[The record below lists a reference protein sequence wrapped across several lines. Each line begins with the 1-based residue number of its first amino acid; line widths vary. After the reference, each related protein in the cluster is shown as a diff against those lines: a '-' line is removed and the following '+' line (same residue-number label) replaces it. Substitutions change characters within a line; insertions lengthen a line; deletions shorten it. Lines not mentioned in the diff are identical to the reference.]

1 MNKNLLVFIFTFSYF
16 CNSFN
21 AQSLARFE
29 ENKGQ
34 YPKNVSLKADV
45 PGGVLFIE
53 QNKFTWHFATSAS
66 EGHFHGKNENHEDQ
80 ELIGH
85 AFQMELLNGNG
96 NATLEKNEKF
106 TDYANYYLRNNAN
119 NWAKNVASFSNVK
132 YVEVYPGIDW
142 KIYSTSKSLKYDF
155 IVAPKANPESIKWKY
170 NGVDDISIQKGKLV
184 IKTSLGEIIEDEP
197 IAYQE
202 INGIKTFIQCAFK
215 KENGVYGFQI
225 GNYDKQ
231 YALVIDPLL
240 VFGSFSGSSADNWGF
255 TATYDN
261 AGNSYSAGI
270 VFGIGYP
277 STLGAYQTTF
287 NGGTGSRPN
296 DIGIIKYSP
305 TGQKMWATYLG
316 GTSNEIPQSLV
327 VSSNNELF
335 IFGTTGS
342 ADFPTTS
349 TGYNRTFNGGEQVS
363 ILRNGISFPNGTD
376 IFIARLAEDGNNLL
390 ASTLLG
396 GTQNDGLILS
406 SNLKYNYADEA
417 RGAIIID
424 NQNNVYVGCSTVS
437 EDFQV
442 PGNAFQTNYG
452 GGSQDGIVVKMN
464 ANLSTL
470 FWGSYLGGSGAD
482 GICSLT
488 LDAVGNVFVSGAT
501 VSTDFPIIQPAYQAS
516 NGGGQCDGFITG
528 ISPNGQQML
537 ASTYYGAESYDQSY
551 FVATNRAGE
560 VYVYGQTE
568 RGGNFY
574 QSNFA
579 YSENNGKQFVSKFT
593 NNLSQRI
600 WSTCFGNGSPKP
612 NISPSAF
619 TVDICG
625 QVFMAGW
632 GGSSN
637 AGPNGGSFGG
647 TTGLTTTP
655 DAFQQSTDNNDFY
668 LIVLNEPNESLVYA
682 TFFGGATS
690 SEHVDGG
697 TSRFDKRGVI
707 YQSVCAGCGGRDD
720 FPTTPGVWSN
730 TNGSISGCNNAIFK
744 FDFQLPATVASFTSP
759 PIGCAPYTVDF
770 TNSSSNATSYEW
782 KINGNTVSTSE
793 NYNHTFNQAGLYTIQ
808 LIAQNPTSCN
818 VVDTFTKQVRI
829 VNSTRDVFDSLSVCY
844 LTGVEIGPPFPVDP
858 YYEVLWNP
866 TIGLNEPSAQR
877 PIATPPLATNYVLY
891 LSLGS
896 CADTIEQF
904 IDVRLDQVDAGPNLN
919 ICRGQTV
926 SIGNLGD
933 TTIYNYEWTP
943 EDFLNAH
950 NISQPLA
957 SVDESTWFT
966 MLRIPKDTINGC
978 PGIDSLQVNIPQGA
992 PLANFEAEMIASC
1005 TDVKVSVTNKSE
1017 LSQINIWEFGKG
1029 TGEQIENPFVIYQ
1042 YGDSVKITLI
1052 VENSVC
1058 RDTLSK
1064 SFPLKSLSEYFTI
1077 NTSNAF
1083 SPNGDGK
1090 NDCFSPA
1097 MQDLPAPDDKNFL
1110 KCSTLRIY
1118 DRWGKPIFESVEME
1132 NGCWNGTNEKG
1143 EEVPD
1148 GAYFFLFEGQGQKLE
1163 GTVTLLRDE

>member
-1 MNKNLLVFIFTFSYF
+1 MSKFLQLFLIFFIITIASM
-16 CNSFN
+16 N
-21 AQSLARFE
+21 AQPLVRFE

-34 YPKNVSLKADV
+34 LPKQVSFKAEV
-45 PGGVLFIE
+45 PGGALFIE
-53 QNKFTWHFATSAS
+53 NDKFTWHFSSSDA
-66 EGHFHGKNENHEDQ
+66 EGHYHGKHELHEEQ
-80 ELIGH
+80 VLKGH
-85 AFQMELLNGNG
+85 AFQMDLLNANK
-96 NATLEKNEKF
+96 NCKIEKSEKIAA
-106 TDYANYYLRNNAN
+106 YSNYYIGKNASD
-119 NWAKNVASFSNVK
+119 WAKNVASFGQVEIK
-132 YVEVYPGIDW
+132 EVYPKINW
-142 KIYSTSKSLKYDF
+142 KVYSTSRNLKYDF
-155 IVAPKANPESIKWKY
+155 IVNPNGDPNNIHWKY
-170 NGVDDISIQKGKLV
+170 NGVDDISILKGKLV
-184 IKTSLGEIIEDEP
+184 IKTTLGEIVEEEP

-202 INGIKTFIQCAFK
+202 IDGIKTFIKCAFT
-215 KENGVYGFQI
+215 EVNGIYGFKI

-231 YALVIDPLL
+231 QPLIIDPLL

-270 VFGIGYP
+270 SFGVGYP
-277 STLGAYQTTF
+277 VTLGAYQTTF

-305 TGQKMWATYLG
+305 TGQKMWATYIG
-316 GTSNEIPQSLV
+316 GTGNEVPQSLV

-342 ADFPTTS
+342 SDFPTTS
-349 TGYNRTFNGGEQVS
+349 TAYNRTFNGGDQVS

-376 IFIARLAEDGNNLL
+376 IFIARLAENGNNLL

-396 GTQNDGLILS
+396 GSKNDGLILS

-424 NQNNVYVGCSTVS
+424 NQNNVYVGCSTAS
-437 EDFQV
+437 ENFQV
-442 PGNAFQTNYG
+442 PGNAFQSAYA

-488 LDAVGNVFVSGAT
+488 LDPGGNVFVSGAT
-501 VSTDFPIIQPAYQAS
+501 VSTNFPIIQPAYQS
-516 NGGGQCDGFITG
+516 INGGGQCDGFVTG
-528 ISPNGQQML
+528 ISPNGQQL
-537 ASTYYGAESYDQSY
+537 LGSTYYGAESYDQSY

-568 RGGNFY
+568 KGGNFY

-579 YSENNGKQFVSKFT
+579 FTENNGKQFVSKFS

-637 AGPNGGSFGG
+637 AGPDGAAFGG
-647 TTGLTTTP
+647 TTGMTVTP
-655 DAFQQSTDNNDFY
+655 DAFQQTTDNNDFY
-668 LIVLNEPNESLVYA
+668 LMVLNEPDRSLVYA

-770 TNSSSNATSYEW
+770 TNTSSNATSYEW
-782 KINGNTVSTSE
+782 KINGSTFSTNENTSQ
-793 NYNHTFNQAGLYTIQ
+793 TFNQAGLYTIQ

-818 VVDTFTKQVRI
+818 VVDTFTKQVRV

-866 TIGLNEPSAQR
+866 IIGLDEPNAQR
-877 PIATPPLATNYVLY
+877 PTATPPLATNYVLY

-904 IDVRLDQVDAGPNLN
+904 IDVRLDQVDAGPDLN
-919 ICRGQTV
+919 ICRGQTI

-933 TTIYNYEWTP
+933 STLYNYQWSP
-943 EDFLNAH
+943 EYFLNAH

-957 SVDESTWFT
+957 SIDESTWFT
-966 MLRIPKDTINGC
+966 LLRIPKDTSNGC
-978 PGIDSLQVNIPQGA
+978 PGRDSLLVTIPEGA
-992 PLANFEAEMIASC
+992 PLADFDAEMIASC
-1005 TDVKVSVTNKSE
+1005 TDVKVSITNKSE
-1017 LSQINIWEFGKG
+1017 LSQINTWEFGKG
-1029 TGEQIENPFVIYQ
+1029 VGEQVNNPFVIYQ
-1042 YGDSVKITLI
+1042 YGDSVNITLI
-1052 VENSVC
+1052 VENQIC

-1064 SFPLKSLSEYFTI
+1064 SFPLKSLTEYFTI
-1077 NTSNAF
+1077 NKSNAF

-1097 MQDLPAPDDKNFL
+1097 LQDLPAPDDKNFL

-1118 DRWGKPIFESVEME
+1118 DRWGKPIFESVESD
-1132 NGCWNGTNEKG
+1132 NGCWNGTNENG
-1143 EEVPD
+1143 AEMPD
-1148 GAYFFLFEGQGQKLE
+1148 GTYFFLFEGQGQKIE
-1163 GTVTLLRDE
+1163 GPVTLLRED

>member
-1 MNKNLLVFIFTFSYF
+1 M
-16 CNSFN
+16 N
-21 AQSLARFE
+21 AQPLVRFE

-34 YPKNVSLKADV
+34 LPKQVSFKAEV
-45 PGGVLFIE
+45 PGGALFIE
-53 QNKFTWHFATSAS
+53 NDKFTWHFSSSDA
-66 EGHFHGKNENHEDQ
+66 EGHYHGKHELHEEQ
-80 ELIGH
+80 ILKGH
-85 AFQMELLNGNG
+85 AFQMELLNANK
-96 NATLEKNEKF
+96 NSNIEKSEKIAA
-106 TDYANYYLRNNAN
+106 YVNYYIGKNSSD
-119 NWAKNVASFSNVK
+119 WAKNVASFGQINLK
-132 YVEVYPGIDW
+132 EVYPKIDW
-142 KIYSTSKSLKYDF
+142 KVYSTSKNLKYDF
-155 IVAPKANPESIKWKY
+155 IVNPNGDPNKIHWKY
-170 NGVDDISIQKGKLV
+170 NGVDDISIVKGKLV
-184 IKTSLGEIIEDEP
+184 IKTTLGEIIEEEP

-202 INGIKTFIQCAFK
+202 IDGIKSFVKCAFTEVNGI
-215 KENGVYGFQI
+215 YGFKI
-225 GNYDKQ
+225 GSYDKQ
-231 YALVIDPLL
+231 HALTLDPLL

-261 AGNSYSAGI
+261 AGNAYSAGI
-270 VFGIGYP
+270 SFGIGYP
-277 STLGAYQTTF
+277 VSLGAYQTTF

-316 GTSNEIPQSLV
+316 GTGNEIPQSLV

-342 ADFPTTS
+342 SDFPTTS
-349 TGYNRTFNGGEQVS
+349 TAYNRTFNGGEQVS

-376 IFIARLAEDGNNLL
+376 IFIARLAENGNNLL

-396 GTQNDGLILS
+396 GSKNDGLILS

-424 NQNNVYVGCSTVS
+424 NQNNVYVGCSTAS
-437 EDFQV
+437 ENFQV
-442 PGNAFQTNYG
+442 PGNAFQSAYA

-464 ANLSTL
+464 TNLSTL

-488 LDAVGNVFVSGAT
+488 LDPAGNVFVSGAT
-501 VSTDFPIIQPAYQAS
+501 VSTNFPIVQPAYQAT

-528 ISPNGQQML
+528 ISPNGQQL
-537 ASTYYGAESYDQSY
+537 LGSTFYGAESYDQSY

-568 RGGNFY
+568 KGGNFY
-574 QSNFA
+574 LSNFA
-579 YSENNGKQFVSKFT
+579 YSENNGKQFVSKFS

-637 AGPNGGSFGG
+637 AGPDGGAFGG
-647 TTGLTTTP
+647 TTGMTVTP
-655 DAFQQSTDNNDFY
+655 DAFQQTTDNNDFY
-668 LIVLNEPNESLVYA
+668 LMVLNEPDRSLVYA

-759 PIGCAPYTVDF
+759 PIGCVPYTVDF

-782 KINGNTVSTSE
+782 KINGSTFSTNE
-793 NYNHTFNQAGLYTIQ
+793 NSSRTFTQAGLYTIQ

-818 VVDTFTKQVRI
+818 VVDTFTKQVRV

-844 LTGVEIGPPFPVDP
+844 LSGVKIGPPFPVDP

-877 PIATPPLATNYVLY
+877 PTATPSIATNYVLY

-904 IDVRLDQVDAGPNLN
+904 IDVRLDPLEAGADLT

-933 TTIYNYEWTP
+933 STLYNYQWSP
-943 EDFLNAH
+943 EDYLNAY
-950 NISQPLA
+950 NVAQPLA

-966 MLRIPKDTINGC
+966 LLRVPKDTSDGC
-978 PGIDSLQVNIPQGA
+978 PGKDSLFVMIPAGA
-992 PLANFEAEMIASC
+992 PLADFDAEMIASC
-1005 TDVKVSVTNKSE
+1005 TDVKVSITNKSE
-1017 LSQINIWEFGKG
+1017 LSQINTWEFGKG
-1029 TGEQIENPFVIYQ
+1029 VGEQANNPFVIYQ
-1042 YGDSVKITLI
+1042 YGDSVYITLI
-1052 VENSVC
+1052 VENQIC
-1058 RDTLSK
+1058 RDTLSQ
-1064 SFPLKSLSEYFTI
+1064 SFPLKSLTEYFTI
-1077 NTSNAF
+1077 NQSNAF

-1097 MQDLPAPDDKNFL
+1097 LQDLPAPDDKNFL

-1118 DRWGKPIFESVEME
+1118 DRWGKPIFESVEND
-1132 NGCWNGTNEKG
+1132 NGCWNGTNENG
-1143 EEVPD
+1143 AEMPD
-1148 GAYFFLFEGQGQKLE
+1148 GTYFFLFEGQGQKIE
-1163 GTVTLLRDE
+1163 GPVTLLRED

>member
-1 MNKNLLVFIFTFSYF
+1 MSKTLRVSLLLLLSSIAGY
-16 CNSFN
+16 N
-21 AQSLARFE
+21 AQPLVRFE
-29 ENKGQ
+29 ENKNQ
-34 YPKNVSLKADV
+34 LPEQVLFKAEV
-45 PGGVLFIE
+45 PGGALFIE
-53 QNKFTWHFATSAS
+53 NNKFTWHFSSSEA
-66 EGHFHGKNENHEDQ
+66 EGHYHGKHELHEEQ
-80 ELIGH
+80 ILKGH
-85 AFQMELLNGNG
+85 AFQLELLGTNKNI
-96 NATLEKNEKF
+96 TLEKRHNF
-106 TDYANYYLRNNAN
+106 DTYSNYYLGKNPA
-119 NWAKNVASFSNVK
+119 NWAKNVFS
-132 YVEVYPGIDW
+132 YGEVELQGIYQEIDW
-142 KIYSTSKSLKYDF
+142 KIYSTAKNLKYDF
-155 IVAPKANPESIKWKY
+155 IVKPFGNPENIRWKY
-170 NGVDDISIQKGKLV
+170 NGVEDISIQKGKLV
-184 IKTSLGEIIEDEP
+184 VKTTLGEIIEEAP
-197 IAYQE
+197 VAFQE
-202 INGIKTFIQCAFK
+202 KNGVRTFVKCEFYVEK
-215 KENGVYGFQI
+215 GVYGFKL
-225 GNYDKQ
+225 GNYDKTQ
-231 YALVIDPLL
+231 LLTIDPLL
-240 VFGSFSGSSADNWGF
+240 VFGSFSGSTADNWGF

-261 AGNSYSAGI
+261 SGNAYSAGI
-270 VFGIGYP
+270 SFGIGYP

-316 GTSNEIPQSLV
+316 GTGNEIPQSLV

-342 ADFPTTS
+342 SDFPTTS
-349 TGYNRTFNGGEQVS
+349 TAYNRTFNGGEQVS

-376 IFIARLAEDGNNLL
+376 IFISRLAENGNNLL

-396 GTQNDGLILS
+396 GSKNDGLILS
-406 SNLKYNYADEA
+406 SNLRYNYADEA

-424 NQNNVYVGCSTVS
+424 NQNNIYVGCSTAS
-437 EDFQV
+437 ENFQV
-442 PGNAFQTNYG
+442 PGNAFQTTFAG
-452 GGSQDGIVVKMN
+452 GPQDGIVVKMN

-470 FWGSYLGGSGAD
+470 FWGSYLGGTGAD

-488 LDAVGNVFVSGAT
+488 LDHLSNIYVCGAT
-501 VSTDFPIIQPAYQAS
+501 VSTDFPVTADAHQII

-568 RGGNFY
+568 KGGNFY
-574 QSNFA
+574 QNNFT
-579 YSENNGKQFVSKFT
+579 YFENNGKQFVSKFS
-593 NNLSQRI
+593 NNLGNRI
-600 WSTCFGNGSPKP
+600 WSTTFGNGSPKP

-637 AGPNGGSFGG
+637 AGPDGAAFGG
-647 TTGLTTTP
+647 TIGMTVTP
-655 DAFQQSTDNNDFY
+655 DAFQQTTDNNDFY
-668 LIVLNEPNESLVYA
+668 LIVLNEPDKSLVYA
-682 TFFGGATS
+682 TFFGGANS

-707 YQSVCAGCGGRDD
+707 YQAVCAGCGGRDD

-770 TNSSSNATSYEW
+770 TNFSSNATSYEW
-782 KINGNTVSTSE
+782 KVNGSTFSTNENVSR
-793 NYNHTFNQAGLYTIQ
+793 TFTQAGLYTIQ
-808 LIAQNPTSCN
+808 LIAQNPNSCN
-818 VVDTFTKQVRI
+818 VLDTFTKQVRV
-829 VNSTRDVFDSLSVCY
+829 VNSTRDIFDSLSVCY

-866 TIGLNEPSAQR
+866 TLGLNEPTAQR
-877 PIATPPLATNYVLY
+877 PMATPPLSTNYILY

-904 IDVRLDQVDAGPNLN
+904 IEVRLDQVDAGLDLS

-926 SIGNLGD
+926 VIGNSGD
-933 TTIYNYEWTP
+933 STLYDYEWTP
-943 EDFLNAH
+943 VDFLNAN
-950 NISQPLA
+950 NIAQPLA
-957 SVDESTWFT
+957 SVDESTWFNL
-966 MLRIPKDTINGC
+966 LRIPKDTANGC
-978 PGIDSLQVNIPQGA
+978 PGKDSLLVMIPEGS
-992 PLANFEAEMIASC
+992 PLADFDVEMIASC
-1005 TDVKVSVTNKSE
+1005 TDVKVSITNKSE
-1017 LSQINIWEFGKG
+1017 LSQNNLWEFGEG
-1029 TGEQIENPFVIYQ
+1029 MGEQDENPFVIYQ
-1042 YGDSVKITLI
+1042 YGDSVNITLMVNNLI
-1052 VENSVC
+1052 C

-1064 SFPLKSLSEYFTI
+1064 SFPLKSLTEYFTI
-1077 NTSNAF
+1077 NQSNAF

-1097 MQDLPAPDDKNFL
+1097 LQDLPAPDDKNFL

-1118 DRWGKPIFESVEME
+1118 DRWGKPIFESVETD
-1132 NGCWNGTNEKG
+1132 NGCWNGTNENG
-1143 EEVPD
+1143 AEMPD
-1148 GAYFFLFEGQGQKLE
+1148 GTYFFMFEGQGKKIE
-1163 GTVTLLRDE
+1163 GAVTLLRAE